1 MHRLDKYKLVNFSG
15 RYIILTIE
23 MQDRSLKEKWITS
36 VCSFY
41 MSNLSFDAVL
51 KQLASNLPAYIMVK
65 EKKSNLL

>member
-1 MHRLDKYKLVNFSG
+1 
-15 RYIILTIE
+15 

-41 MSNLSFDAVL
+41 MSKLSFDAVL

-65 EKKSNLL
+65 EKNPIYYNADGPKDLNAD